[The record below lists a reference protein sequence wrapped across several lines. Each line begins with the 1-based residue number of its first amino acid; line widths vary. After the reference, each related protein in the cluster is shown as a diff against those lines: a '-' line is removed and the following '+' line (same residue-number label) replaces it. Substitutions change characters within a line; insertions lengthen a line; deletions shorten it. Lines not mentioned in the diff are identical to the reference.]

1 MLCHELDR
9 EAGVLLV
16 QPDGRLSRDDFKSLT
31 AVVDPYILET
41 GSLRALIIHVE
52 TFPGWEN
59 LVGMVEHF
67 RFVREHHKNIEKVA
81 LVSDS
86 KLAKLLPKVV
96 DHFVNAEI
104 SIFPYSELEAARE
117 WVARTN
123 GKRT

>member
-1 MLCHELDR
+1 MICHELDR
-9 EAGVLLV
+9 ETGVLLV
-16 QPDGRLSRDDFKSLT
+16 QPDGRLTKDDFQSLT

-59 LVGMVEHF
+59 IVGMVEHF
-67 RFVREHHKNIEKVA
+67 RFVKEHHKSIEKVA

-86 KLAKLLPKVV
+86 KLTKLMPKVV

-104 SIFPYSELEAARE
+104 SVFPYSELGAARE
-117 WVARTN
+117 WVAGR
-123 GKRT
+123 

>member
-1 MLCHELDR
+1 MLCNELDR

-16 QPDGRLSRDDFKSLT
+16 QPDGRLSRDDFKSLA

-59 LVGMVEHF
+59 LAGMVEHF
-67 RFVREHHKNIEKVA
+67 RFVKEHHKNIEKVA

-86 KLAKLLPKVV
+86 KLAKVMPKLV

-104 SIFPYSELEAARE
+104 SVFPYSELEAARK
-117 WVARTN
+117 WAA
-123 GKRT
+123 GK

>member
-9 EAGVLLV
+9 ETGVLLV
-16 QPDGRLSRDDFKSLT
+16 QPDGRLSGDDFKSLT
-31 AVVDPYILET
+31 AVVDSYILET

-67 RFVREHHKNIEKVA
+67 RFVREHHKYIEKVA

-86 KLAKLLPKVV
+86 KLAKLMPKVV

-104 SIFPYSELEAARE
+104 SVFPYSELDSAKEWAAIR
-117 WVARTN
+117 
-123 GKRT
+123 